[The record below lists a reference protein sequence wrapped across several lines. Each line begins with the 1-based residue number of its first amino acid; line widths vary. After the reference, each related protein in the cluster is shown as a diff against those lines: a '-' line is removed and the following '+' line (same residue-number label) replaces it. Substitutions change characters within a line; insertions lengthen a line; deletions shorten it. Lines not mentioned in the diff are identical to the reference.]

1 MADRALEEALA
12 KIRRLELSTARLESE
27 KAELQADKAKT
38 DIQMR
43 RTTFLELL
51 EQCHIHYS
59 DRLNVESNPALATG
73 GATTKVAEKL
83 RPERMERWTGFTNDR
98 HAAFLE
104 ARNLFQTQSEAD
116 QRRFSTIHGVTEM
129 ANLARRNVSC
139 EIDTRLYH
147 YSAVEP
153 FVQQVLERLISVASQ
168 GEEPGEPSAAR
179 AKLGLGKAVR
189 FENHANT
196 LTKSE
201 ESDAKQAKPTYA
213 DQICVRHGDGGETTA
228 VAVVELKPPHKAT
241 RDLVTA
247 GLRPMNL
254 AESVIKHLSGP
265 APSSSKEKFQRAADK
280 FVAMIVTQTFSYMA
294 ESGISHGCIIT
305 GEIMIF
311 LRILKED
318 LRTVYFYHA
327 DPVAEVADEGKLS
340 PSFPYHCTSVAQ
352 LVSFCL
358 IAHRTPVFDQ
368 QWRAT
373 AREGPRWLFSKHEAI
388 DKIPMDA
395 VDLERPESAFTPR
408 REITKSFQGPS
419 IGPPIPLLFKPK
431 CNPKFLSPGRKP
443 DNNDDPDGEYEDGS
457 PTKERYERQ
466 SKGKQPQPDSG
477 QGTGATHS
485 ARGTARDYAY
495 CTQQCLKG
503 LVDRGAMDSGCSN
516 YEFHPQKDGKHAI
529 TRPTFARLLRQQ
541 LAEDRDDYCLDLA
554 HQGATGRLF
563 KLTLASHGYTLVG
576 KGTTSDFIV
585 DSKREGRVYHHL
597 KARQGKTIPVYLG
610 NIDLVLPWIGGGMD
624 IVHMLLMSF
633 AGQCVLRDSGSRD
646 FRAVAQDA
654 ARFDEECV
662 RIGALHR
669 DTRFRNIMWN
679 NETQSLMF
687 IDFDRTILF
696 DVLRPSKV
704 VTDSNEYCTILG
716 SWQHRVKQA
725 HVKSLGT
732 LQEPSTPTINSSN
745 QGPGISS
752 RKAHKS
758 DFVIWSEEA
767 EETGGVLAISSDQES
782 WKGRNARAKRKQ
794 EQTMEPE
801 DEKENNPTSSNGNG
815 GTRKQETLDSKQMGE
830 KMLDETEIP
839 IELAF

>member
-1 MADRALEEALA
+1 MTDRALEEALA

-27 KAELQADKAKT
+27 KAELQSDKAES
-38 DIQMR
+38 DRQLR
-43 RTTFLELL
+43 LTTFLELL
-51 EQCHIHYS
+51 EQCHIQFS
-59 DRLNVESNPALATG
+59 DRLRVESNRALATG
-73 GATTKVAEKL
+73 GRTTKVDEKL
-83 RPERMERWTGFTNDR
+83 HPERMERWTGFTNDR
-98 HAAFLE
+98 YAAFLE
-104 ARNLFQTQSEAD
+104 ARNLFETQNEED
-116 QRRFSTIHGVTEM
+116 QRRFSNINGIGVV

-153 FVQQVLERLISVASQ
+153 FVQEVLDHLILVASQ
-168 GEEPGEPSAAR
+168 GEEPGEPSATRTNLA
-179 AKLGLGKAVR
+179 LGKAVR

-201 ESDAKQAKPTYA
+201 DSDAKQAKPTYA

-254 AESVIKHLSGP
+254 EESVIKHLDGP

-280 FVAMIVTQTFSYMA
+280 FVAMIVTQTFSYMV

-318 LRTVYFYHA
+318 PRTVYFYHA
-327 DPVAEVADEGKLS
+327 DPLAEVADERKLS

-373 AREGPRWLFSKHEAI
+373 AREGSRWRFSKHEAI

-419 IGPPIPLLFKPK
+419 IGPPIPLHFKPK
-431 CNPKFLSPGRKP
+431 CNPKYLSPGRKP
-443 DNNDDPDGEYEDGS
+443 DSNDDPDGEYEDGS
-457 PTKERYERQ
+457 PTKERHERQ
-466 SKGKQPQPDSG
+466 SKGKQPQRSSG

-485 ARGTARDYAY
+485 SRGTARDYAY

-516 YEFHPQKDGKHAI
+516 YDFHPQKNGKHAI

-541 LAEDRDDYCLDLA
+541 LIGDRDDYCLDLA

-624 IVHMLLMSF
+624 IIHMLLMSF
-633 AGQCVLRDSGSRD
+633 AGQCVLQDSGSRD
-646 FRAVAQDA
+646 IRAVAQDA
-654 ARFDEECV
+654 ARFDEECL

-669 DTRFRNIMWN
+669 DTLFRNIMWN
-679 NETQSLMF
+679 KETQNLMF
-687 IDFDRTILF
+687 VDFDRTILF
-696 DVLRPSKV
+696 DVHRPPKV
-704 VTDSNEYCTILG
+704 VTDSVEYCTILG
-716 SWQHRVKQA
+716 LRQRPVKQG

-732 LQEPSTPTINSSN
+732 LQELSAPTINSTN
-745 QGPGISS
+745 KGPGSPS

-767 EETGGVLAISSDQES
+767 EETGGVVAPSSDQAS
-782 WKGRNARAKRKQ
+782 SKGRDALAERKQ
-794 EQTMEPE
+794 EQTVEPE

-815 GTRKQETLDSKQMGE
+815 GTKTQGTLDFKQMGA
-830 KMLDETEIP
+830 KRIDETENP
-839 IELAF
+839 NELAF